1 MTTARSQSSLSQ
13 APLAPSTCPTC
24 GRFRDEKDLPQ
35 PAPQDVAQSA
45 ELVWILRQVEQIS
58 RELHKTAFQA
68 EINPQDVSAQ
78 KRAVESVKRL
88 ADIIVRVMV
97 AEDVAARIGVL
108 AEAGL
113 STQLGKQLK
122 GPDATAAK
130 LLPRID
136 LNPRKFVTLPF
147 KEAVADLVSKTPL
160 ASETA
165 EDVAAA
171 YEAHQFTLRQGISL
185 DVVKTVQGAMARII
199 EDGGGVKEFKEFTAK
214 LGEGLISDA
223 YAETVF
229 RTERTGA
236 NAAGR
241 IAQAFSPEL
250 DDFVI
255 AFRYVAV
262 GDKDTR
268 PNHFANNGKVF
279 SKRDPRWQGR
289 IPPNGWNCRCRVV
302 TISRLRAQAMGR
314 LDKDGQFIS
323 DDPPKS
329 GVPDPGFEN
338 SPLIDI
344 YG

>member
-1 MTTARSQSSLSQ
+1 MI
-13 APLAPSTCPTC
+13 TCPTC
-24 GRFRDEKDLPQ
+24 GFRDEKDIPSPQ
-35 PAPQDVAQSA
+35 PAPQDVAKSA

-58 RELHKTAFQA
+58 RELHKAAFEA
-68 EINPQDVSAQ
+68 EINPQDQLAQ
-78 KRAVESVKRL
+78 KRAAEAVKRL
-88 ADIIVRVMV
+88 ADIIARVMV

-108 AEAGL
+108 SEVGL
-113 STQLGKQLK
+113 SSQLGKQIK
-122 GPDATAAK
+122 GPGATAEQ

-136 LNPRKFVTLPF
+136 MNPRKFVTLPF

-185 DVVKTVQGAMARII
+185 DVVKTVQSAMARII

-214 LGEGLISDA
+214 LDEGLIGDA
-223 YAETVF
+223 YAETLF
-229 RTERTGA
+229 RTERTSA

-255 AFRYVAV
+255 GFRYVAV

-268 PNHFANNGKVF
+268 PNHFANNGKQF
-279 SKRDPRWQGR
+279 AKRDPRWQSR

-314 LDKDGQFIS
+314 LDKDGQFVS
-323 DDPPKS
+323 DDPPAS
-329 GVPDPGFEN
+329 GAPDPGFEN
-338 SPLIDI
+338 SPLIEI